1 MPTLFQRILGAWEV
15 WGLPCPCATYRRPDG
30 VGRKAG
36 VHISRVGLMAVE
48 QHTVNEDGEMW
59 FMHAAFGGSG
69 SNPQVWAGSLGPCT
83 GLDRENRERV

>member
-1 MPTLFQRILGAWEV
+1 
-15 WGLPCPCATYRRPDG
+15 
-30 VGRKAG
+30 
-36 VHISRVGLMAVE
+36 MAVE